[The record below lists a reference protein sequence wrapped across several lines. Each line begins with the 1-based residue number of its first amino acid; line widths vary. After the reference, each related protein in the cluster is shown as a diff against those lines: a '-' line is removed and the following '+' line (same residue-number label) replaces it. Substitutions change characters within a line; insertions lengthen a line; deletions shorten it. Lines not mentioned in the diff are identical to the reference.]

1 MKHLL
6 KILSILLLS
15 FPVFGDNQKGK
26 TLYRWDTSSG
36 IQWKVFGE
44 KEIHHQYRGEFQN
57 GKPNG
62 VGIFIYPDGRKYVG
76 EFKDGKQNGQGTITF
91 SSGTKYVGGFKGGE
105 KSGQGTYTWS
115 GGSKYIGEWKDC
127 LLYTSPSPRD

>member
-62 VGIFIYPDGRKYVG
+62 VGIFIYTDGRKNVGEIMEGREHGQGTWSSNDGGKYSGEWKNGKKYGQGKHTFSSGEEYVG
-76 EFKDGKQNGQGTITF
+76 EF
-91 SSGTKYVGGFKGGE
+91 
-105 KSGQGTYTWS
+105 
-115 GGSKYIGEWKDC
+115 
-127 LLYTSPSPRD
+127 